1 MKDVKKPFQEEMKLG
16 PFHGKFILEK
26 RPLSRG
32 AFCMM
37 GFSRM
42 LVGLSKIG
50 SLSDDAEA
58 PQQLVLAAL
67 GVSQRPERLHGGVQ
81 AREERRVDGGEATSP
96 VGTAAPPKFAVHLS
110 QRIEQY

>member
-16 PFHGKFILEK
+16 PFQGKFILEK

-37 GFSRM
+37 GPSM

-81 AREERRVDGGEATSP
+81 AREERRVDGGEATPP
-96 VGTAAPPKFAVHLS
+96 VGTAAPPKFAVHLN